1 MATSTSDPAVPVDV
15 PPRSRPP
22 VAGPGRWAPLA
33 ATGFV
38 AAALAGNSL
47 TEAVDGGFAARAVS
61 DAYRAG
67 IAVEVAGLSLLVVFL
82 AWCWSL
88 LGGRASRT
96 LPLGLT
102 AGTAFVALKL
112 GSGAALLA
120 GCSQHETLGRDA
132 ERLLVALNDA
142 AFVLGWPLWGL
153 FLLGVAL
160 GCRAAGRVGRVVA
173 GVGLVLGVLTSTLGI
188 IGAGFAALAVPIPFL
203 LSLLWLA
210 FLGIRLA
217 VSPSTPGR

>member
-1 MATSTSDPAVPVDV
+1 MTTSTSDPAVPLDV
-15 PPRSRPP
+15 PPRSRAF
-22 VAGPGRWAPLA
+22 VAGSGRWAPLA
-33 ATGFV
+33 VTGFV

-47 TEAVDGGFAARAVS
+47 TESVDGGFAARAVS
-61 DAYRAG
+61 DTYRAG

-88 LGGRASRT
+88 LGHRASRT
-96 LPLGLT
+96 LPLGLA

-120 GCSQHETLGRDA
+120 GTSEHEALGRDS

-153 FLLGVAL
+153 FLAGIAM
-160 GCRAAGRVGRVVA
+160 GCRAAGSVGGVVA
-173 GVGLVLGVLTSTLGI
+173 GIGLVLGVLTTVLGI
-188 IGAGFAALAVPIPFL
+188 LGAGFAALAVPIPFL

-217 VSPSTPGR
+217 AAPPAPGR